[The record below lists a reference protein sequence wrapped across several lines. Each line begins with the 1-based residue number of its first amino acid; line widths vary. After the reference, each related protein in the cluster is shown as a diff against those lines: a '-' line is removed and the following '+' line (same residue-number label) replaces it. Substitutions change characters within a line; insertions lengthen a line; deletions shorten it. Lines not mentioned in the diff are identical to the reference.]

1 MDLVIFAS
9 ETNLRH
15 FKVSLVHA
23 GSKMVGKTARQKNAE
38 NRVRTKEKGTQA
50 RFFAACALSVFAR
63 LHRPKAWHRLY

>member
-1 MDLVIFAS
+1 
-9 ETNLRH
+9 
-15 FKVSLVHA
+15 
-23 GSKMVGKTARQKNAE
+23 MVGKTARQKNAE

>member
-1 MDLVIFAS
+1 MDLMIFAS

-15 FKVSLVHA
+15 FKVSLVQA
-23 GSKMVGKTARQKNAE
+23 PRWVGKTARQKNAE
-38 NRVRTKEKGTQA
+38 NRARTKEKGTQA